1 MKLQIKGLLD
11 EVVILQ
17 TTVDEAEKVFPF
29 LLITIITFLSSFVP
43 WLKTKWPLH
52 YAPCNKN
59 ENRDLH

>member
-29 LLITIITFLSSFVP
+29 YLLQ
-43 WLKTKWPLH
+43 
-52 YAPCNKN
+52 
-59 ENRDLH
+59 